1 MSFLTD
7 YYTTVDNS
15 IRLKALGIVLLEAV
29 INVGLLVIISL
40 LIGPVKVLAT
50 IIKLMIYLS
59 KCYQDLSK

>member
-15 IRLKALGIVLLEAV
+15 IRLKALGTVLLEAV
-29 INVGLLVIISL
+29 IDIGLLVIVSL
-40 LIGPVKVLAT
+40 LIGPIKVLAT

-59 KCYQDLSK
+59 KYY

>member
-15 IRLKALGIVLLEAV
+15 IRLKVLGTVLLEAL
-29 INVGLLVIISL
+29 INVGLLAITSL
-40 LIGPVKVLAT
+40 LIGPIKVLAT

-59 KCYQDLSK
+59 KYY

>member
-15 IRLKALGIVLLEAV
+15 IRLKVLGIILLEAI
-29 INVGLLVIISL
+29 INIGLLVITSL
-40 LIGPVKVLAT
+40 LIGPIKVLAT

-59 KCYQDLSK
+59 KYY

>member
-29 INVGLLVIISL
+29 IDVGLLVIVSL
-40 LIGPVKVLAT
+40 LIGPIKVLAT

-59 KCYQDLSK
+59 KYY

>member
-15 IRLKALGIVLLEAV
+15 IRLKVLGIVLIEAI
-29 INVGLLVIISL
+29 INIGLLAIISL
-40 LIGPVKVLAT
+40 LIGPIKVLAT

-59 KCYQDLSK
+59 KYY

>member
-29 INVGLLVIISL
+29 INIGLLVITSL
-40 LIGPVKVLAT
+40 LMGPIKVLAT

-59 KCYQDLSK
+59 KYY

>member
-29 INVGLLVIISL
+29 INVGLLAITSL

-59 KCYQDLSK
+59 KYY

>member
-15 IRLKALGIVLLEAV
+15 IRLKALGTVLLEAV
-29 INVGLLVIISL
+29 IDIGLLVIVSL
-40 LIGPVKVLAT
+40 LIGPIKVLAT

-59 KCYQDLSK
+59 KCY

>member
-29 INVGLLVIISL
+29 INIGLLVITSL
-40 LIGPVKVLAT
+40 LMGPIKVLAT

-59 KCYQDLSK
+59 

>member
-15 IRLKALGIVLLEAV
+15 IRLKVLGIVLLEAV
-29 INVGLLVIISL
+29 IDVGLLVIVSL
-40 LIGPVKVLAT
+40 LIGPIKVLAT

>member
-15 IRLKALGIVLLEAV
+15 IRLKVLGIVLLEAV
-29 INVGLLVIISL
+29 INIGLLAITSL
-40 LIGPVKVLAT
+40 LIGPIKVLAT

-59 KCYQDLSK
+59 KYY

>member
-29 INVGLLVIISL
+29 INIGLLAIISL
-40 LIGPVKVLAT
+40 LIGSYKSVGYYNKVN
-50 IIKLMIYLS
+50 
-59 KCYQDLSK
+59 DLFV